1 MSKPGVIR
9 KLDEAV
15 INRIAAGEVI
25 QRPSNALK
33 EMIENSLD
41 AKSSDIQINVHGG
54 GLKLLQIQDNGTGIR
69 KEDLEILCERFTTS
83 KLEKFED
90 LSCIAT
96 YGFRGEA
103 LASISHIAHL
113 TIKTKTAEDKCAFK
127 ASYADSRLLEQP
139 KPCAGNQGTQIT
151 VEDLFYNVATRR
163 KTLKSSSEEF
173 AKLADMVGRYAIHNA
188 RVGFSL
194 RKQGES
200 MAVIRTPPNSS
211 IVDNIR
217 SIYGNAVSKEI
228 LEVEEVDQVLGVKL
242 KGCITNVGYTAKKLT
257 FLLFINNRLVESL
270 ALRKSIEQV
279 YSVYLQKNCHPFLYI
294 SLELDPRT
302 VDVNVHPTKHEVT
315 FLYEDKIAD
324 KVRSAVEAKLLG
336 NNALK
341 HFYTQTRLPG
351 ASAPSTEVTTSDKTK
366 VSANEMV
373 RTDISIQKLDKF
385 FPAAN
390 TSVSFN
396 TGVSS
401 TNNVFETNKFEPQKQ
416 CPQTGEKREIRL
428 TSVLELRQSVEN
440 ELHLGLRET
449 VKNSTFVGC
458 VSFKRA
464 MIQHETKLYLCNTGK
479 LCEEMLYQIM
489 LYDFGNFG
497 ALKFTNSMPLYDLA
511 RMALDCEECG
521 WKETD
526 GTKEEIATTVVD
538 HLVTRAA
545 MLDDYFSMQIDGEGN
560 LKSIPYLVDKFCPDM
575 SGLPIYILRLTTE
588 VEWDNERE
596 CFKTFCR
603 ETAKFYSEL
612 FTRDDVDDDILE
624 NATFQ
629 FEDSPKDS
637 LVNWKWTVEHVIY
650 PALKQKL
657 LPPKR
662 FIEDATILQIAN
674 LPDLYKVF
682 ERC

>member
-242 KGCITNVGYTAKKLT
+242 KG
-257 FLLFINNRLVESL
+257 
-270 ALRKSIEQV
+270 
-279 YSVYLQKNCHPFLYI
+279 
-294 SLELDPRT
+294 
-302 VDVNVHPTKHEVT
+302 
-315 FLYEDKIAD
+315 
-324 KVRSAVEAKLLG
+324 
-336 NNALK
+336 
-341 HFYTQTRLPG
+341 
-351 ASAPSTEVTTSDKTK
+351 
-366 VSANEMV
+366 
-373 RTDISIQKLDKF
+373 
-385 FPAAN
+385 
-390 TSVSFN
+390 
-396 TGVSS
+396 
-401 TNNVFETNKFEPQKQ
+401 
-416 CPQTGEKREIRL
+416 EKREIRL

-526 GTKEEIATTVVD
+526 GTKEEIATIVVD

-637 LVNWKWTVEHVIY
+637 LEWLLCDSNDQGFQIMTDDEILESVVDQQQGDEEDNDETGEGTEDETGEETEDERVPTHGGVFTCFEN
-650 PALKQKL
+650 ALKWMEQQPECGGVQPLAVKRDLVVQKRVASSKQCTL
-657 LPPKR
+657 L
-662 FIEDATILQIAN
+662 EMLQV
-674 LPDLYKVF
+674 K
-682 ERC
+682 